1 MCGLNHLV
9 FRIGQNGLFW
19 INVLLMK
26 HISRT
31 KNQACVCREV
41 SSMRQMTHSR
51 SQNGWGCHF
60 HRKHVVLLFDAC
72 RASFWVT
79 IIFAFIANMML
90 LIWWACVLRNKIFL
104 NAKCLGKFLY
114 LISKYKKYWQRRKT
128 STDAM
133 VMIISIRH

>member
-26 HISRT
+26 HIAWT

-41 SSMRQMTHSR
+41 SSMRQMTDSR

-90 LIWWACVLRNKIFL
+90 LIWWACVHCNKNFL
-104 NAKCLGKFLY
+104 NEKCLGKFLY
-114 LISKYKKYWQRRKT
+114 LISKYKKYWLRRKT
-128 STDAM
+128 STDAI
-133 VMIISIRH
+133 MIISIRH